1 MPFSLR
7 PAACTADSSEAN
19 RLARHFRKMGG
30 ALDGKGY
37 VTKECLQ
44 PLLASELF
52 SVAVGRKNDPDF
64 NLNLLET
71 LTLLGSGDLSV
82 GRLFEGHVNACL
94 LVMQYGSEAQQR
106 RLASYVREGN
116 LLGVWCADGAEPLRL
131 RPKVGGYCLTGSK
144 VFASGAGV
152 VSSALLIAWDPTGE
166 RQMVILPMDSAC
178 RIDRTSWQPLGMRAS
193 MSFTVDFTNAAV
205 SDAELVGAPGD
216 YFREPWFTA
225 GAIRFGA
232 VQLGGALAIARLV
245 HGHLRQAGRHEDYHQ
260 IQRMARM
267 WIAMR
272 NARLQLEAAGSWDT
286 EAESNPSD
294 VLLKVN
300 AARSAVE
307 ATCRRVMDLA
317 IKAVGLQGLLAP
329 HPLERLVRDL
339 TTYLRQPLPDAA
351 FMSVGKRILERTSL
365 PW

>member
-1 MPFSLR
+1 LPFSPP
-7 PAACTADSSEAN
+7 PAACPAHSSAAN
-19 RLARHFRKMGG
+19 RLARHFRKLGA
-30 ALDGKGY
+30 ALDEKGY
-37 VTKECLQ
+37 VTKECLR

-52 SVAVGRKNDPDF
+52 AVALERKRDTVF
-64 NLNLLET
+64 HLNLLKT
-71 LTLLGSGDLSV
+71 LTVLGSGDLSI

-106 RLASYVREGN
+106 CLASYVGEGN

-152 VSSALLIAWDPTGE
+152 VSSALLIAWDPSEG
-166 RQMVILPMDSAC
+166 RQMVLLPIDSAC
-178 RIDRTSWQPLGMRAS
+178 RIDGTSWQPLGMRAS
-193 MSFTVDFTNAAV
+193 MSFTVDFTNVAV

-216 YFREPWFTA
+216 YFCEPWFTA

-245 HGHLRQAGRHEDYHQ
+245 HRYLREARRHEDHHQ
-260 IQRMARM
+260 IQRMAHV

-272 NARLQLEAAGSWDT
+272 NARLQLDAATSLDT
-286 EAESNPSD
+286 EADPSD

-300 AARSAVE
+300 AARSTVE
-307 ATCRRVMDLA
+307 ETCGRVMDLA
-317 IKAVGLQGLLAP
+317 VKAVGLQGLLAP

-351 FMSVGKRILERTSL
+351 FMSVGKRILERTCL